1 MKAYQVKWHSDA
13 GHEWLEV
20 SFDNFQGAKLDLDD
34 ISGFSY
40 WRLNHDNNT
49 ITLFLEGDLDAA
61 IFLKAWEKEGLP
73 IDDSAEATYYSGRC
87 FIRELPRTNFGGNKP
102 RYDLIEAA

>member
-1 MKAYQVKWHSDA
+1 MKAFKTQWHCDA

-20 SFDNFQGAKLDLDD
+20 SALEFMKAKLKPND
-34 ISGFSY
+34 ISAFSY
-40 WRLNHDNNT
+40 MRRDKNFR
-49 ITLFLEGDLDAA
+49 ITFFLEGDLDAA